1 MNLLVPG
8 QASVAVAGF
17 YPGLGSQTCWP
28 ASLSFRVVLGLGF
41 TAAQGLGFRGGG
53 GLAFGLFFL
62 PCKPTKWSLN
72 MQFEYRARRAL
83 EHWLSDSS

>member
-41 TAAQGLGFRGGG
+41 TPAQGLGFRGGG
-53 GLAFGLFFL
+53 RFGFRIVFSTVQTH
-62 PCKPTKWSLN
+62 KVVFKH
-72 MQFEYRARRAL
+72 AI
-83 EHWLSDSS
+83 

>member
-53 GLAFGLFFL
+53 AV
-62 PCKPTKWSLN
+62 
-72 MQFEYRARRAL
+72 
-83 EHWLSDSS
+83 WLSDCFFYRANPQSGL